1 MRLSRTLA
9 GATIALLAVITLAAA
24 PRGQAAK
31 AAAGAEEAVLKA
43 DNARFDAMI
52 KADGAALEKLLADEL
67 SYTHSNAQVQDK
79 AAFIS
84 DIKSG
89 KIKYLT
95 VEPTDQKARIFGNMA
110 IVTGG
115 ASVHVVQN
123 GNDLTFKIRYT
134 NAHINRGGAW
144 QMVAWQATRLPA

>member
-1 MRLSRTLA
+1 MSLM
-9 GATIALLAVITLAAA
+9 
-24 PRGQAAK
+24 
-31 AAAGAEEAVLKA
+31 KA
-43 DNARFDAMI
+43 DMSCTGAIADAMT

-95 VEPTDQKARIFGNMA
+95 VESTDQKARIFGNMA
-110 IVTGG
+110 IVTG
-115 ASVHVVQN
+115 ACPF
-123 GNDLTFKIRYT
+123 T
-134 NAHINRGGAW
+134 
-144 QMVAWQATRLPA
+144 

>member
-1 MRLSRTLA
+1 
-9 GATIALLAVITLAAA
+9 
-24 PRGQAAK
+24 
-31 AAAGAEEAVLKA
+31 
-43 DNARFDAMI
+43 MI

-67 SYTHSNAQVQDK
+67 SYTHSNAPVQDK
-79 AAFIS
+79 AAFIG
-84 DIKSG
+84 DIKSA

-95 VEPTDQKARIFGNMA
+95 VEPTDQKARVFGNMA

-134 NAHINRGGAW
+134 EHAHQSRRG
-144 QMVAWQATRLPA
+144 VADGGVAVDAAAGVVQ